1 MDCYFCIIGT
11 DEDAFAD
18 LYVLDARDDA
28 EARTQARAAAEGV
41 EGWIEVRVYDGER
54 LVGTI
59 ERVTR
64 GTDLP
69 LAA

>member
-18 LYVLDARDDA
+18 LHVLDASDD
-28 EARTQARAAAEGV
+28 EDARARARGAAEGV
-41 EGWIEVRVYDGER
+41 TGWAEVRVYDGER

-59 ERVTR
+59 ERVAPAR
-64 GTDLP
+64 ELP
-69 LAA
+69 MAA